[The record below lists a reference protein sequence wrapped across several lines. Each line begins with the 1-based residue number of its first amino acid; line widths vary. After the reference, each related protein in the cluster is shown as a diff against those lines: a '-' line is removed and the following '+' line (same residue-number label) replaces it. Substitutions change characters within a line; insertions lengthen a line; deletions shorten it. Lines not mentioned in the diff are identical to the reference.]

1 MNVPDLLPQTL
12 MALGAIFG
20 CGAILVLILGR
31 FNLKRIMEGELGA
44 RYLGWLILTPVYIVV
59 LFTNIYIG
67 LLMVAIAMLLC
78 IIEYS
83 RATKLPTNQQAFL
96 YIFVVITLLVVIFR
110 PPLFAALPA
119 LVMFLLTAQP
129 ILSNRPESLLRAPKI
144 VSWGYMYTTWTLA
157 HGILMLGFPNDT
169 GILIIVIVGCALAD
183 IGAYV
188 VGKAIGKTVIAP
200 KINPRKAWEGIIG
213 DLIGATIAVAV
224 FSFAVPEY
232 PLPLLI
238 GLVFIIGIGSSWGD
252 ILSSTAKRNADI
264 KDWGAII
271 PGHGG
276 VIDRLNS
283 LIIVLPLTYYYL
295 VLFAPMPSV

>member
-1 MNVPDLLPQTL
+1 
-12 MALGAIFG
+12 
-20 CGAILVLILGR
+20 
-31 FNLKRIMEGELGA
+31 
-44 RYLGWLILTPVYIVV
+44 
-59 LFTNIYIG
+59 
-67 LLMVAIAMLLC
+67 
-78 IIEYS
+78 
-83 RATKLPTNQQAFL
+83 
-96 YIFVVITLLVVIFR
+96 
-110 PPLFAALPA
+110 
-119 LVMFLLTAQP
+119 
-129 ILSNRPESLLRAPKI
+129 
-144 VSWGYMYTTWTLA
+144 
-157 HGILMLGFPNDT
+157 
-169 GILIIVIVGCALAD
+169 D